1 MEALTTGKRAPEIKL
16 STIDGGQFSLSD
28 ALVRGPAVL
37 VFFKISCPVCQFA
50 LPYIERI
57 YKAAK
62 GKKVTIVGISQNSKK
77 DTEFFKQQFGITYP
91 IALEDTNSFAVS
103 NAYGLTNVP
112 TIFYV
117 NQEGNIEVSAV
128 GWSRADV
135 EEIAR
140 KISAQTNVPPIPVIK
155 PGEDVP
161 AFRAG

>member
-1 MEALTTGKRAPEIKL
+1 MQALTTGKQAPGFTL
-16 STIDGGQFSLSD
+16 PTIDGKQFSLSE
-28 ALVRGPAVL
+28 ALAVGPAVL

-57 YKAAK
+57 YQAAN
-62 GKKVTIVGISQNSKK
+62 GKRVSIIGISQNSKK
-77 DTEFFKQQFGITYP
+77 DTAFFNKQYGLTFP
-91 IALEDTNSFAVS
+91 VALDDPANYAVS

-117 NQEGNIEVSAV
+117 NQDGTIEVSAV
-128 GWSRADV
+128 GWSRSDV

-140 KISAQTNVPPIPVIK
+140 KVSSHNSIPSIPVIR

-161 AFRAG
+161 AFRGG